1 MRVVMFMASQYGLEC
16 YRAVK
21 EIKDVVICGILTTP
35 AHFELK
41 YEKNKTK
48 EMDNTIYHDVIAE
61 SETKN
66 IPVYVTDKMNNEK
79 SVSVIRNWKPDLI
92 VVSGWYH
99 IIKEEILGIPPKGI
113 IGLHTSLLPQYR
125 GGAPL
130 VWQMI
135 NGEKKAGITL
145 FYMDH
150 GTDTGDVIGQREV
163 AIEEEDDIGTLYQKV
178 GKKGIELLQNY
189 IPQIAE
195 NVAPRKQQ
203 PDVCGGGAEQY
214 RVYPQRKAE
223 DGRIDWSKKSKDI
236 YNFVRAQT
244 RPYPGAFSTYDGDV
258 VSIWKCR
265 SVEIESRDDSAG
277 IIVDIVEKD
286 GERHPVISTGERG
299 YGMEIIDYSFRSGD
313 EKIQMEKGK
322 KLM

>member
-203 PDVCGGGAEQY
+203 PDACGGVQN
-214 RVYPQRKAE
+214 
-223 DGRIDWSKKSKDI
+223 S
-236 YNFVRAQT
+236 
-244 RPYPGAFSTYDGDV
+244 
-258 VSIWKCR
+258 
-265 SVEIESRDDSAG
+265 IESIRREKRRMDGLTGRKNRRIFITLSEPRQDPIRVLFQHTTEMWFLFG
-277 IIVDIVEKD
+277 NVEVLK
-286 GERHPVISTGERG
+286 
-299 YGMEIIDYSFRSGD
+299 
-313 EKIQMEKGK
+313 
-322 KLM
+322 